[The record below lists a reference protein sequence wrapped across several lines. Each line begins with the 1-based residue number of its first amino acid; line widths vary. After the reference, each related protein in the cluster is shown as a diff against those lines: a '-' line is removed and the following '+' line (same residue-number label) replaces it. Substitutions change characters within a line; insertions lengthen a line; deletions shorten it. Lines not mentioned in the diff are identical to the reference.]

1 VTLTEVVFRYSER
14 YYQLT
19 IFIQETE
26 AMITNISTLMGTA
39 LAIMAF
45 ALTCSDAKAQSFTG
59 NYPVLETQVEGG
71 IAGTIKGSN
80 ASYCLE
86 LTDDGSFGRP
96 HSGTATL
103 GGFNG
108 GSLSG
113 GEFYVIGKMIFVN
126 FVVGD
131 DNGEAAG
138 LVLFAP
144 VNPSNGTIGTGILG
158 LTGGVPSSG
167 LATVGAKNGC

>member
-1 VTLTEVVFRYSER
+1 
-14 YYQLT
+14 
-19 IFIQETE
+19 
-26 AMITNISTLMGTA
+26 MIRNISTLMGTA